1 LPPPGKTVTQLRRL
15 PRVEAGEPVLVL
27 VGMPNVG
34 KSSLVT
40 ATSTG
45 TPEINIY
52 PFTTRSLKMGHVI
65 TPGHRYQL
73 MDTPGVLRREEDERN
88 AMEGLT
94 LASVELLPSVVVF
107 VMDLSGMSGPQSAP
121 HLQLRVRDELR
132 SQFPHRPWLDV
143 RSKADLPLAEG
154 IEPSMVPPGTLE
166 VSVLE
171 GTHVEELKERMTSL
185 AVEEGQALADQEAMQ
200 EAAGQGQAQGHVEAP
215 GPIVI

>member
-1 LPPPGKTVTQLRRL
+1 
-15 PRVEAGEPVLVL
+15 
-27 VGMPNVG
+27 M
-34 KSSLVT
+34 
-40 ATSTG
+40 
-45 TPEINIY
+45 
-52 PFTTRSLKMGHVI
+52 
-65 TPGHRYQL
+65 
-73 MDTPGVLRREEDERN
+73 
-88 AMEGLT
+88 
-94 LASVELLPSVVVF
+94 
-107 VMDLSGMSGPQSAP
+107 
-121 HLQLRVRDELR
+121 RDELR

-200 EAAGQGQAQGHVEAP
+200 EAAGQGQAQGQVEAP